1 MISVLGNEQDLH
13 MHSATALLYPMKR
26 IQMTRHVWKMYCF
39 QVLELT
45 SIASSR
51 VFFSSWCSSFISI
64 SRGLQ
69 KVVPDFTDCTA
80 E

>member
-51 VFFSSWCSSFISI
+51 VFLALGVHLLFLYLE
-64 SRGLQ
+64 GY
-69 KVVPDFTDCTA
+69 KK
-80 E
+80 